1 MVKNNWDSF
10 GGSDITS
17 RLRVCSRSMDA
28 WGKNFAKKFRSQID
42 ACKTKL
48 RHTRV
53 DPSEEAVHEIQ
64 RIRSRLTKLLI
75 QEEQYW
81 KQRAKTFW
89 LVEGD
94 SNTRFYGYLQK
105 TQQ

>member
-1 MVKNNWDSF
+1 
-10 GGSDITS
+10 
-17 RLRVCSRSMDA
+17 MDA

-48 RHTRV
+48 QQTRV
-53 DPSEEAVHEIQ
+53 DPSEETVHEIQ
-64 RIRSRLTKLLI
+64 TILGRLTELLI

-89 LVEGD
+89 LAEGD
-94 SNTRFYGYLQK
+94 
-105 TQQ
+105 